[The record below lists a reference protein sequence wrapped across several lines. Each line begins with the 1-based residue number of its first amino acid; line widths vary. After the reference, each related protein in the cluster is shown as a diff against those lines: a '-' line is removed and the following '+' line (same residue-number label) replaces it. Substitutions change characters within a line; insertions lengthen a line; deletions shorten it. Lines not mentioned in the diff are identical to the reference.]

1 MIRPIEEGR
10 SWSHVAEL
18 TSESHQWR
26 LPKIGR
32 AGRVWVFAAGLAA
45 VSAGLVIL
53 GRGLDASISGP
64 TVAWWVLAA
73 VFALAEGFVV
83 HLRVGRH
90 AHSFSLS
97 EVPLVVGLAFASPS
111 TLMVAQAIGVGLT
124 LALFRRQKPIRVGFN
139 LAQRAFTTVVAII
152 CFRAILHIGGS
163 DWPVIGVAGLAA
175 VILADMVAAILINAA
190 IALAEGR
197 SITLDEVVGVAT
209 AFAFANAALGLMATM
224 MLAEHPMGVVL
235 VLAPAATTF
244 LAGRAYSTVQR
255 RHDDLSM
262 LFRATRLAQGS
273 LDLDVML
280 SALLSHAREMF
291 LTEVAEVLL
300 FPGSS
305 AAPVLRMCQDSVR
318 SDTGLCPTQLDAS
331 EGVTARVTAERE
343 GVLLTRPIANKH
355 LARYFAER
363 NIHDAMVVP
372 LLADE
377 AVLGTLLVGNRLG
390 EFSTFDREDL
400 ELFQTFANHVAVAVH
415 NASLVQRLES
425 SLAQETEMS
434 KLKDD
439 FVATISHELR
449 TPLTSVQGYLK
460 TLLRSD
466 MAVAPEELRE
476 FLGRADRQAD
486 RLRRLIED
494 LLFAAKVE
502 ASRPLQPTLVNLGEL
517 TRRVIEDS
525 GPDIPPSRFETRLPP
540 EGPVVRTEEEHVYR
554 ILRNLVENAL
564 KYSDADS
571 CVTIAAHRA
580 EEGVMLSVQD
590 AGKGIPPAEGERI
603 FERFYQVDQS
613 LTRSVGGTG
622 MGLYICR
629 QAAEAIG
636 ARVWLERSDGCG
648 SVFALWMPSDPR
660 EDSDLG
666 VTGPSPALEV
676 TKDPR
681 EATAHSITLV
691 DVLSG
696 AVDASGEIR
705 DAPAGNFSD
714 APVAPPIAQVGTHMD
729 I

>member
-1 MIRPIEEGR
+1 
-10 SWSHVAEL
+10 
-18 TSESHQWR
+18 
-26 LPKIGR
+26 
-32 AGRVWVFAAGLAA
+32 
-45 VSAGLVIL
+45 
-53 GRGLDASISGP
+53 
-64 TVAWWVLAA
+64 
-73 VFALAEGFVV
+73 
-83 HLRVGRH
+83 
-90 AHSFSLS
+90 
-97 EVPLVVGLAFASPS
+97 
-111 TLMVAQAIGVGLT
+111 
-124 LALFRRQKPIRVGFN
+124 
-139 LAQRAFTTVVAII
+139 
-152 CFRAILHIGGS
+152 
-163 DWPVIGVAGLAA
+163 
-175 VILADMVAAILINAA
+175 
-190 IALAEGR
+190 
-197 SITLDEVVGVAT
+197 
-209 AFAFANAALGLMATM
+209 
-224 MLAEHPMGVVL
+224 
-235 VLAPAATTF
+235 
-244 LAGRAYSTVQR
+244 
-255 RHDDLSM
+255 
-262 LFRATRLAQGS
+262 
-273 LDLDVML
+273 
-280 SALLSHAREMF
+280 
-291 LTEVAEVLL
+291 
-300 FPGSS
+300 
-305 AAPVLRMCQDSVR
+305 
-318 SDTGLCPTQLDAS
+318 
-331 EGVTARVTAERE
+331 
-343 GVLLTRPIANKH
+343 
-355 LARYFAER
+355 
-363 NIHDAMVVP
+363 
-372 LLADE
+372 
-377 AVLGTLLVGNRLG
+377 
-390 EFSTFDREDL
+390 
-400 ELFQTFANHVAVAVH
+400 
-415 NASLVQRLES
+415 
-425 SLAQETEMS
+425 
-434 KLKDD
+434 
-439 FVATISHELR
+439 
-449 TPLTSVQGYLK
+449 
-460 TLLRSD
+460 
-466 MAVAPEELRE
+466 
-476 FLGRADRQAD
+476 
-486 RLRRLIED
+486 
-494 LLFAAKVE
+494 VE